1 MAEHSVNEM
10 VSMHKN
16 SFAVLSLLKQAILS
30 ISRGPRKPD
39 TVHGYQIIFSET
51 YQELNYNEY
60 WLDFVSSRHYI
71 LLLPY
76 PLNKAYNRALSFQLT
91 RVIRRSMVVKVR

>member
-1 MAEHSVNEM
+1 MYFASIIQNQGCHRRIHHLTRSMAEHLVNEM

-39 TVHGYQIIFSET
+39 TVHGYQIIFPET
-51 YQELNYNEY
+51 YQE
-60 WLDFVSSRHYI
+60 
-71 LLLPY
+71 
-76 PLNKAYNRALSFQLT
+76 
-91 RVIRRSMVVKVR
+91 